1 MEELPALV
9 MLMPQIIFRDAM
21 DQVYMGKLPPTHTK
35 LSRFGCSF
43 NGAGE
48 DGSG

>member
-21 DQVYMGKLPPTHTK
+21 DQVNMGKLPLPTPIGTG
-35 LSRFGCSF
+35 F
-43 NGAGE
+43 
-48 DGSG
+48 